1 MERFIL
7 KKLLSWKN
15 SLYRKLLI
23 LKGVCQVGKT
33 WILKKTVIQWSKD
46 FAYIFFRKLEN
57 LILDVVK
64 ANKTSHNSRHI
75 CREGEL

>member
-46 FAYIFFRKLEN
+46 FAYILNKSSFKISQKVVDFRRRLYFFFESW
-57 LILDVVK
+57 
-64 ANKTSHNSRHI
+64 KT
-75 CREGEL
+75 

>member
-1 MERFIL
+1 MIYL

-33 WILKKTVIQWSKD
+33 WILKKTFIQWSKD

-64 ANKTSHNSRHI
+64 ANKTSHNSRYI
-75 CREGEL
+75 CREEEL